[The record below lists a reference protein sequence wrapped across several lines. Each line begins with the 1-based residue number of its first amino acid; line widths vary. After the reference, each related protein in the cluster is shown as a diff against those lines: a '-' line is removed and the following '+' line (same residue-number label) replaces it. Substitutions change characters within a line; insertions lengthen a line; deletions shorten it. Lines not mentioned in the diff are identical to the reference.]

1 MRPAKKGTQNSLKST
16 TAPGKKSK
24 GFTDEERAAM
34 RDRLQKLKADA
45 GRDRHKADG
54 ESAVLAKIA
63 TLPQPDR
70 AMKDR
75 RAREESGELR
85 TEPHGTSP

>member
-1 MRPAKKGTQNSLKST
+1 
-16 TAPGKKSK
+16 
-24 GFTDEERAAM
+24 M